1 MRWRY
6 LGLVILCLLLALG
19 FGSWRDY
26 QKAWVNPI
34 IQSAS
39 VTLDI
44 PKGASL
50 NQIIVRLQAQQLEFS
65 PLWFKV
71 MAYQL
76 KLAGKLQAGE
86 YELKQ
91 GATVPNVLQQL
102 AEGKVKQYSLT
113 FPEGWCF
120 KDMLALLNTAP
131 NLQHTL
137 TALEPN
143 AILPALGLSDTTTA
157 EGWFFPATYNYSKDM
172 TDVAILKRA
181 HQKQREV
188 LAQEWELRQA
198 DLPLANPYQAL
209 ILASIIEKETADV
222 NERAQIAG
230 VFVRRLQKGMLLQTD
245 PTVIYGMGEAYHGNI
260 RRKDLTTASP
270 YNTYMLAGLP
280 PTPIA
285 MPGRE
290 AIHAALHPAVGKS
303 LYFVA
308 KGEGKHEFSDTL
320 EAHTLAV
327 KKYQLKHL

>member
-6 LGLVILCLLLALG
+6 LALAIVCLLLALAI
-19 FGSWRDY
+19 GSWRAY
-26 QKAWVNPI
+26 QNAWETPI
-34 IQSAS
+34 VQNAS

-50 NQIIVRLQAQQLEFS
+50 NQIIANLHAQQLEFS
-65 PLWFKV
+65 PIWFKV

-76 KLAGKLQAGE
+76 KLAGRLQAGE

-91 GATVPNVLQQL
+91 GATMPNVLQQL

-120 KDMLALLNTAP
+120 KDMLALLNSAP

-137 TALEPN
+137 STLEPN
-143 AILPALGLSDTTTA
+143 AILQALGLNDTTTA
-157 EGWFFPATYNYSKDM
+157 EGWFFPATYSYTKDM
-172 TDVAILKRA
+172 TDAAILKRA
-181 HQKQREV
+181 YQKQREV
-188 LAQEWELRQA
+188 LAQEWENKQA

-209 ILASIIEKETADV
+209 ILASIIEKETADAT
-222 NERAQIAG
+222 ERTQIAG

-245 PTVIYGMGEAYHGNI
+245 PTVIYGMGAAYHGNI
-260 RRKDLTTASP
+260 RRKDLTTATP
-270 YNTYMLAGLP
+270 YNTYMVAGLP

-290 AIHAALHPAVGKS
+290 AIHAALHPAEGKS

-308 KGEGKHEFSDTL
+308 KGEGKHEFSETL

-327 KKYQLKHL
+327 KKYQIKHL